1 MCQVNQGIVSGCD
14 KVSKKHTLDVDFPS
28 ESIGDGIFVLNVK
41 HPNDVQQI
49 NQFNVSEQLL
59 LKPFYKN
66 SDIKRFISSSTPYR
80 YIIYTMDD
88 INHERYPNVHKHL
101 LRFKS
106 ILEKRLD
113 TYQESYNWTCL
124 HRAREMGIFTSPK
137 IVVPQRSRRN
147 TFAYNEDEWFSSADC
162 YFITKANYNISLK
175 YVLALLNSKVYYI
188 WLYHKGK
195 RKGELLELYAK
206 PLSEIPIK
214 LISPE
219 DQELFIELV
228 DEIILS
234 KQDDSSADTSSL
246 ENEIDQ
252 LVYKLYDF
260 SQEEIDFVENEY
272 QQKIAISMNDSI
284 IADSTEEDL

>member
-1 MCQVNQGIVSGCD
+1 
-14 KVSKKHTLDVDFPS
+14 
-28 ESIGDGIFVLNVK
+28 
-41 HPNDVQQI
+41 
-49 NQFNVSEQLL
+49 
-59 LKPFYKN
+59 
-66 SDIKRFISSSTPYR
+66 
-80 YIIYTMDD
+80 
-88 INHERYPNVHKHL
+88 
-101 LRFKS
+101 
-106 ILEKRLD
+106 
-113 TYQESYNWTCL
+113 
-124 HRAREMGIFTSPK
+124 
-137 IVVPQRSRRN
+137 
-147 TFAYNEDEWFSSADC
+147 
-162 YFITKANYNISLK
+162 
-175 YVLALLNSKVYYI
+175 
-188 WLYHKGK
+188 
-195 RKGELLELYAK
+195 LLELYAK

>member
-1 MCQVNQGIVSGCD
+1 M
-14 KVSKKHTLDVDFPS
+14 
-28 ESIGDGIFVLNVK
+28 
-41 HPNDVQQI
+41 
-49 NQFNVSEQLL
+49 
-59 LKPFYKN
+59 
-66 SDIKRFISSSTPYR
+66 
-80 YIIYTMDD
+80 
-88 INHERYPNVHKHL
+88 
-101 LRFKS
+101 
-106 ILEKRLD
+106 
-113 TYQESYNWTCL
+113 
-124 HRAREMGIFTSPK
+124 
-137 IVVPQRSRRN
+137 VPQRSRRN

>member
-1 MCQVNQGIVSGCD
+1 M
-14 KVSKKHTLDVDFPS
+14 
-28 ESIGDGIFVLNVK
+28 
-41 HPNDVQQI
+41 
-49 NQFNVSEQLL
+49 
-59 LKPFYKN
+59 
-66 SDIKRFISSSTPYR
+66 
-80 YIIYTMDD
+80 
-88 INHERYPNVHKHL
+88 
-101 LRFKS
+101 
-106 ILEKRLD
+106 
-113 TYQESYNWTCL
+113 
-124 HRAREMGIFTSPK
+124 
-137 IVVPQRSRRN
+137 
-147 TFAYNEDEWFSSADC
+147 
-162 YFITKANYNISLK
+162 
-175 YVLALLNSKVYYI
+175 
-188 WLYHKGK
+188 
-195 RKGELLELYAK
+195 LELYAK